1 MATITDRPAPSAA
14 GSKPVKGRRSK
25 AGSLSERRPS
35 FVVYGI
41 LIAFILG
48 SAFPF
53 YWSFLVASH
62 DDATFTK
69 DSPMLPGGNF
79 FQNASRVLDTIPFW
93 KALGNSIIVSGTVTI
108 SVVVLSTLAGFAF
121 AKLRFKGRGPLMV
134 FVVATLAVPTQLGII
149 PLYMVMAEY
158 GWSGTLGA
166 VIVPNLVTAFGVF
179 WMRQYIADAVPD
191 ELIEAARMDG
201 CSMIRTFWHVCL
213 PAVRPAAAML
223 GIFTFMMSWNDFLW
237 PLIVLNADNP
247 TMQVALEKLQSGYY
261 VDKTLVL
268 AGTTMATVPILIVF
282 LVLGRQIVAG
292 IMQGAVKG

>member
-1 MATITDRPAPSAA
+1 MREKRP
-14 GSKPVKGRRSK
+14 G
-25 AGSLSERRPS
+25 LM
-35 FVVYGI
+35 VYGP

-62 DDATFTK
+62 DDAEFTANP
-69 DSPMLPGGNF
+69 SLLPGGNF
-79 FQNASRVLDTIPFW
+79 FVNAGRVLDSIPFW
-93 KALGNSIIVSGTVTI
+93 KALGNSIIVSGTVTV
-108 SVVVLSTLAGFAF
+108 SVVVLSSLAGFAF
-121 AKLRFKGRGPLMV
+121 AKLRFRGRGPLLV
-134 FVVATLAVPTQLGII
+134 FVVATLAVPTQLGIV
-149 PLYMVMAEY
+149 PLYMAMAEF

-191 ELIEAARMDG
+191 ELVEAARMDG
-201 CSMIRTFWHVCL
+201 CSMIRTFWHVGL

-223 GIFTFMMSWNDFLW
+223 GVFTFMTSWNDFLW
-237 PLIVLNADNP
+237 PLIVLNAENP

-261 VDKTLVL
+261 VDNSLVL
-268 AGTTMATVPILIVF
+268 AGTTMATVPVLIVF